1 MISWLAK
8 TIGQTVREVVEVVD
22 TTLEEIKNIPDSI
35 SKGYDVGIIN
45 RDVSTDTKEVKSDS
59 EQPAQ

>member
-35 SKGYDVGIIN
+35 SKGYDEGIIN
-45 RDVSTDTKEVKSDS
+45 RDVSKDTKEVKSDS

>member
-35 SKGYDVGIIN
+35 SKGYDEGIIN
-45 RDVSTDTKEVKSDS
+45 RDIPTDTKEVKSDS
-59 EQPAQ
+59 EQSAQ

>member
-35 SKGYDVGIIN
+35 SKGYDEGIIN
-45 RDVSTDTKEVKSDS
+45 RDVSKDTKEVKSDS
-59 EQPAQ
+59 EQTAQ

>member
-22 TTLEEIKNIPDSI
+22 ATLEEIKSIPDSI
-35 SKGYDVGIIN
+35 SQGYDEGIIN
-45 RDVSTDTKEVKSDS
+45 RDVPTDSSKKETNS

>member
-35 SKGYDVGIIN
+35 SKGYDEGIIN
-45 RDVSTDTKEVKSDS
+45 RDVSKDTKEVKSDS
-59 EQPAQ
+59 EQSAQ